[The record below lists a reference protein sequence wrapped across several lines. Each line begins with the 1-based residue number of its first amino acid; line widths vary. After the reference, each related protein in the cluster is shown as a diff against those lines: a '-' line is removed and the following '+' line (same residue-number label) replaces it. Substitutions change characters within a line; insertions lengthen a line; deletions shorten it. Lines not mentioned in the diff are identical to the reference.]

1 MKGKKHCSE
10 AEQAEK
16 AENIENSETAAQEAS
31 EEKTADLEQTL
42 LEKEAQIKE
51 LREEAAR
58 ATADYYNLRM
68 RVERDR
74 QKDMKYAA
82 ERAVTELLPVYENL
96 ERVTA
101 SISDK
106 EDSLAKGI
114 SMVEQQFMEVL
125 KNLGL
130 EVIPAEGKFD
140 PSLHEAVMLE
150 PVEEEEKDGEII
162 AVFRK
167 GYTLAGRVL
176 RAAQVKVGKKEE

>member
-1 MKGKKHCSE
+1 MKKNKQT
-10 AEQAEK
+10 ADTEQEVK
-16 AENIENSETAAQEAS
+16 DTQEAPVS
-31 EEKTADLEQTL
+31 KSSDFEETL
-42 LEKEAQIKE
+42 LKKEEEIKT

-58 ATADYYNLRM
+58 ARADYHNLRM

-74 QKDMKYAA
+74 EKDMKYAA
-82 ERAVTELLPVYENL
+82 ERAVTSLLPVYENL

-125 KNLGL
+125 NGLGL
-130 EVIPAEGKFD
+130 EEIPAEGKFD

-150 PVEEEEKDGEII
+150 PVAEDEKDGEIMD
-162 AVFRK
+162 VFRK
-167 GYTLAGRVL
+167 GYKLAGRVL